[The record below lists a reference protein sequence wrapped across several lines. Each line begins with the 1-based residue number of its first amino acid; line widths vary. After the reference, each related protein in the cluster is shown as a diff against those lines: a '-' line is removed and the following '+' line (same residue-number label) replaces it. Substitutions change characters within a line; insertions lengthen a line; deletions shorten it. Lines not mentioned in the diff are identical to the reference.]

1 MSDLPS
7 GIITLLF
14 TDVEGSTRLWEAHPD
29 AMRLAMARHDALIE
43 ETVTRNSGNVVRP
56 RGEGDSRFAVFS
68 RATDAVSA
76 ARDMQQALA
85 LEMWTTPR
93 PLHVRIALHTG
104 EADLRAGDYYGS
116 DVNRCARL
124 RALASGGQTLLSQA
138 TFDLVRDALPAQV
151 TLRDLGEHRLKD
163 LQRPEHV
170 YQVDVAGL
178 QPEFPLLQSVDAFP
192 NNLPVQLTSFVG
204 RERELSEVKQR
215 LGATHLLT
223 LIGPGGT
230 GKTRLSLQVAADIL
244 ETCKHGVWFVEL
256 APIADPALVS
266 QAIAFTLGVPEQPGR
281 AILDSLM
288 DYLRAKQL
296 LLILDNC
303 EHLIDACAQHA
314 DKLLRASP
322 FLKILASSRETL
334 GIAGESVYRVPSLSV
349 LEPGQAPTF
358 DAITKS
364 DCVRLFVERASAAQS
379 GFRLTEKNAP
389 SIAQICIR
397 LDGIPLAVELAA
409 ARVKMFTPEQ
419 VAARLDD
426 RFRLLTGGSRTA
438 LPRQQ
443 TLRALIDWSYDLL
456 PEAERRLLRRLSVFS
471 DGWMFEAAEAVCGG
485 EGIEQAD
492 VLDLL
497 THLADKSLVAVE
509 QSNEEGARYRLLE
522 TIRQYARDK
531 LLDSG
536 ESVAARDR
544 HLNFFL
550 AVMEQTDPKLRSAE
564 GWQVL
569 GHLESDLDNLRAA
582 LGWGLEHHPDVALQ
596 MAGLMSTLWIR
607 IGHASEC
614 KRWLETAITQI
625 EALPPAEGQAEQVRR
640 VALGKALTGLSLILI
655 SLGEN
660 AGGSRY
666 AQGGIR
672 IWRELG
678 DREWLAIALLALGI
692 AAMMAGEDPRMAV
705 AASKESLS
713 ILRSLQNK
721 WGLAMSLAFA
731 ASVVGGLEHDFA
743 SAHAYLEESIRLF
756 REIGDPQSATRPY
769 EVLGR
774 IEYVQGDYEAARA
787 SFQASLDGDL
797 ASGARMTANMGR
809 SGVADAE
816 RGLGHYDQA
825 FKLYRDSIEGWQE
838 FGNQGGIA
846 RCLECIAFV
855 LIHQAEGKSESE
867 REPLRQR
874 AARVLGA
881 AERLRETL
889 GERMIPTEQKEYRGS
904 SRDLTSRVGWD
915 KPIGRMGERTRA
927 DLGTGNCRRHDAS
940 KLN

>member
-1 MSDLPS
+1 MSELPS
-7 GIITLLF
+7 GIITFLF
-14 TDVEGSTRLWEAHPD
+14 TDVEGSTRLWEKHPD

-43 ETVTRNSGNVVRP
+43 ESVTRNSGNVVRP
-56 RGEGDSRFAVFS
+56 RGEGDSRFGVFS
-68 RATDAVSA
+68 RATDAVCA
-76 ARDMQQALA
+76 ARDIQQALV
-85 LEMWTTPR
+85 LELWTTPR
-93 PLHVRIALHTG
+93 PLHVRMALHTG

-116 DVNRCARL
+116 EVNRCARL

-151 TLRDLGEHRLKD
+151 SLTDLGEHRLKD
-163 LQRPEHV
+163 LQRSEHV

-178 QPEFPLLQSVDAFP
+178 QADFPPLQSIDSFP

-204 RERELSEVKQR
+204 REHELSEVKQR
-215 LGATHLLT
+215 LGTTHLLT
-223 LIGPGGT
+223 LTGPGGT
-230 GKTRLSLQVAADIL
+230 GKTRLSLQFAADIL
-244 ETCKHGVWFVEL
+244 ETFRHGVWFVEL
-256 APIADPALVS
+256 APIADPALLS
-266 QAIAFTLGVPEQPGR
+266 QTVAFTLGVQEQPGR

-288 DYLRAKQL
+288 DYLRSKQL

-314 DKLLRASP
+314 DRLLRASP
-322 FLKILASSRETL
+322 YVKILASSREAL

-349 LEPGQAPTF
+349 LKPGQAPTF
-358 DAITKS
+358 DTITKS

-456 PEAERRLLRRLSVFS
+456 AEPERILLRRLSVFS
-471 DGWMFEAAEAVCGG
+471 DGWTFEAAEAVCAG

-497 THLADKSLVAVE
+497 THLADKSLVGVE
-509 QSNEEGARYRLLE
+509 QSDEEGARYRLLE

-536 ESVAARDR
+536 ESVAVRDR
-544 HLNFFL
+544 HLDFFL
-550 AVMEQTDPKLRSAE
+550 AVMKEADPKIRTAE
-564 GWQVL
+564 GWQVIR
-569 GHLESDLDNLRAA
+569 HLQPDLDNLRAA
-582 LGWGLEHHPDVALQ
+582 LGWGMDHRPDLALQ
-596 MAGLMSTLWIR
+596 LVGLLSTLWIR
-607 IGHASEC
+607 IGHPSEC
-614 KRWLETAITQI
+614 KRWLVEAFAKS
-625 EALPPAEGQAEQVRR
+625 EALPPLEGQAAYARQ
-640 VALGKALTGLSLILI
+640 VALGRALTGSSFILI
-655 SLGEN
+655 TLGEN
-660 AGGSRY
+660 AGASRN
-666 AQGGIR
+666 AQDAIR

-705 AASKESLS
+705 AASKESLN

-721 WGLAMSLAFA
+721 WGLAMSLTFA
-731 ASVVGGLEHDFA
+731 ASVVGALEHDFA

-756 REIGDPQSATRPY
+756 EETGDSQSATRPY

-774 IEYVQGDYEAARA
+774 IEFVEGDYEAARA
-787 SFQASLDGDL
+787 AFQASLDGDL
-797 ASGARMTANMGR
+797 ASGARLAANQGR
-809 SGVADAE
+809 GGLADAE
-816 RGLGHYDQA
+816 RGLGHYDRA
-825 FKLYRDSIEGWQE
+825 LSLYRESIAEWRE

-855 LIHQAEGKSESE
+855 LVHQAEDKTESE
-867 REPLRQR
+867 RGPLRLR

-881 AERLRETL
+881 AERMREMIGAQMTPLEQIEYEGQFAILRAELEAASLSAAWAKGRELT
-889 GERMIPTEQKEYRGS
+889 MEQA
-904 SRDLTSRVGWD
+904 
-915 KPIGRMGERTRA
+915 IA
-927 DLGTGNCRRHDAS
+927 DATTQAS
-940 KLN
+940 